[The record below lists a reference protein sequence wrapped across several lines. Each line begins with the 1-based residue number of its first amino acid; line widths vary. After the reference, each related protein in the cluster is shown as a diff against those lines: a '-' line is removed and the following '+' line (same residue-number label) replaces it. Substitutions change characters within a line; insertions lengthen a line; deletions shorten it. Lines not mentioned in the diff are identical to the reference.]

1 MTTSRLVYYPGHHGP
16 EAVARH
22 RDPNRATR
30 FKAGQ
35 VRMVRDPEATD
46 LIRLGGYQEGLTV
59 EDAAARAGLTAK
71 HVRQLAKD
79 GEISSAELEVEG
91 GGKPELVV
99 VLDERTRRRL
109 HPPAPPAPAAATEP
123 TPEEA

>member
-1 MTTSRLVYYPGHHGP
+1 MTSRLVFYPGHHGP

-35 VRMVRDPEATD
+35 VRMMRDPEGAD
-46 LIRLGGYQEGLTV
+46 LIRLGGYQEALTV
-59 EDAAARAGLTAK
+59 EAAAARAGLTAK

-79 GEISSAELEVEG
+79 GEISSAELAVEG
-91 GGKPELVV
+91 EGKPELVV
-99 VLDERTRRRL
+99 VLDDRTRRRL
-109 HPPAPPAPAAATEP
+109 HAPGAPAPAATEP
-123 TPEEA
+123 TPEEV